1 MEDKVVIKDQTFEK
15 LKPIKERFKNK
26 NNKFSAQGYYK
37 DKKVKIYEVFD
48 KNQGSLREFVSKH
61 EQLSL
66 YFPNLVLYDEKYIVE
81 EWLSGKTLR
90 ETIFNNLIDAEYV
103 NELKKIIKLMWSIN
117 YNEKTFDYID
127 YIYKRLNKTNSFD
140 LSKIPIRINHNDLS
154 LDNILVS
161 SEGLKIIDNEFLGCR
176 TGWVLNYK
184 NSFLSEELINQ
195 DYISDEIINE
205 LWKIRKE
212 WSKHH

>member
-15 LKPIKERFKNK
+15 LKPIKERFENK

-61 EQLSL
+61 DQLSL
-66 YFPNLVLYDEKYIVE
+66 YFPNLILYDEKYIVE

-90 ETIFNNLIDAEYV
+90 ETISNNLIDSEYV

-161 SEGLKIIDNEFLGCR
+161 SEGLKIIDNEFLGCSN
-176 TGWVLNYK
+176 GWVLNYK

-195 DYISDEIINE
+195 DYISNEILNE

-212 WSKHH
+212 WSLYR

>member
-1 MEDKVVIKDQTFEK
+1 
-15 LKPIKERFKNK
+15 
-26 NNKFSAQGYYK
+26 
-37 DKKVKIYEVFD
+37 
-48 KNQGSLREFVSKH
+48 
-61 EQLSL
+61 
-66 YFPNLVLYDEKYIVE
+66 
-81 EWLSGKTLR
+81 
-90 ETIFNNLIDAEYV
+90 
-103 NELKKIIKLMWSIN
+103 MWSIN

-140 LSKIPIRINHNDLS
+140 FSKIPIRINHNDLS

-161 SEGLKIIDNEFLGCR
+161 SEGLKIIDNEFLGCS

-195 DYISDEIINE
+195 DYISDEILNE

-212 WSKHH
+212 WSLQH

>member
-90 ETIFNNLIDAEYV
+90 ETISNNLIDAEYA

-127 YIYKRLNKTNSFD
+127 YIYKRLNKINTFD

-161 SEGLKIIDNEFLGCR
+161 SQGLKIIDNEFLGCS

-195 DYISDEIINE
+195 DYISDEILNE

>member
-37 DKKVKIYEVFD
+37 DKRVKIYEVFD
-48 KNQGSLREFVSKH
+48 RNQGSLREFVSKH
-61 EQLSL
+61 KQLSL

-90 ETIFNNLIDAEYV
+90 ETISNNLIDSEYV

-161 SEGLKIIDNEFLGCR
+161 SEGLKIIDNEFLGCS

-195 DYISDEIINE
+195 DYISDKILNE

-212 WSKHH
+212 WSLYR

>member
-161 SEGLKIIDNEFLGCR
+161 SEGLKIIDNEFLGCS

>member
-15 LKPIKERFKNK
+15 LKPIKERFENK

-66 YFPNLVLYDEKYIVE
+66 YFPNLILYDEKYIVE

-90 ETIFNNLIDAEYV
+90 ETISNNLIDSEYV
-103 NELKKIIKLMWSIN
+103 KELKKIIKLMWSIN

-161 SEGLKIIDNEFLGCR
+161 SEGLKIIDNEFLGCS

-195 DYISDEIINE
+195 DYISNEILNE

-212 WSKHH
+212 WSLYR

>member
-15 LKPIKERFKNK
+15 LKPIKERFENK

-90 ETIFNNLIDAEYV
+90 ETISNNLIDSEYV
-103 NELKKIIKLMWSIN
+103 KELKKIIKLMWSIN

-161 SEGLKIIDNEFLGCR
+161 SEGLKIIDNEFLGCS

-195 DYISDEIINE
+195 DYISNEILNE

-212 WSKHH
+212 WSLYR